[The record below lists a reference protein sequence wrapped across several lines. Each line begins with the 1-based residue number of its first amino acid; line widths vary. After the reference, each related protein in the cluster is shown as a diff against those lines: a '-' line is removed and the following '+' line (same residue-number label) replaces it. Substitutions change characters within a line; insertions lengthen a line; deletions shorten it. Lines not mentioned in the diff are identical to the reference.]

1 MGENMSERAANRDDT
16 AFAFVTAVDGGRMV
30 CQFDTARAAAAAVG
44 IGSLVVTPC
53 TRTSVVGLIYA
64 LRGGRRSE
72 DDAFAEIQLLGYLEP
87 GEVRPQFCRGVVEY
101 PSLRSPVRAALPEE
115 EQAVFAHGE
124 RPSVVVGHIR
134 SRAASPA
141 TLLIDELLG
150 KHFAILGST
159 GSGKSSA
166 VAVLLRSLIARCP
179 HAHILLIDP
188 HAEYAPAFGDKA
200 RVLDARSLRLPF
212 WLLTLEE
219 LAAVLAPGASGT
231 AEARRAVLEDA
242 LRAARLAS
250 APEHTLAR
258 VTVDTPLP
266 YRLSDLEEHLR
277 TSMGR
282 LDRAES
288 TAPYRGLLGRLAAIR
303 QDPRYTFLFPRL
315 AVSDDMQAVLA
326 DLFRFRDDGRPLTLL
341 DTSGMASEVVD
352 VVVSV
357 LCRLAFEYG
366 LWTPPERLRPLLL
379 VCEEAHRYVPADP
392 GLGFEPSRRA
402 IDRLAKEG
410 RKYGIALGLVSQRP
424 SELSPAALSQC
435 GTIFALRLTNDRD
448 RAFVEHALPD
458 GAGWIARTLPGL
470 TTGEAL
476 VVGEAVPVPMV
487 VRFDRLP
494 PGERPAG
501 ATPRFAELWS
511 QPAAGPQQLA
521 ATIERWRQEK

>member
-1 MGENMSERAANRDDT
+1 MSEGLGDRDD
-16 AFAFVTAVDGGRMV
+16 AVFAVVTAVDGGRV
-30 CQFDTARAAAAAVG
+30 ICQLDSKRAVAAVVG
-44 IGSLVVTPC
+44 IGDLVVVPC
-53 TRTSVVGLIYA
+53 ARSLIVGLVYA

-72 DDAFAEIQLLGYLEP
+72 DDAFAEIQLLGSLEADD
-87 GEVRPQFCRGVVEY
+87 GGLRFSRGVNEY

-115 EQAVFAHGE
+115 ERAVFTLGQ
-124 RPSVVVGHIR
+124 RPSVVVGRIR

-150 KHFAILGST
+150 KHFAIVGST

-179 HAHILLIDP
+179 HAHMLLIDP

-242 LRAARLAS
+242 LRAARHAS
-250 APEHTLAR
+250 APEHAVAR

-266 YRLSDLEEHLR
+266 YRLSDLEEQLR
-277 TSMGR
+277 TQMGR

-288 TAPYRGLLGRLAAIR
+288 TTPYRGLLNRLAAIR
-303 QDPRYTFLFPRL
+303 QDPRYTFLFPKL

-326 DLFRFRDDGRPLTLL
+326 DLFRFQDDGRPLTVL

-366 LWTPPERLRPLLL
+366 LWTPPDRLRPLLL

-392 GLGFEPSRRA
+392 RLGFEPSRRA

-424 SELSPAALSQC
+424 TELSPAALSQC

-494 PGERPAG
+494 TGERPAG
-501 ATPRFAELWS
+501 ATPRFSKLWS
-511 QPAAGPQQLA
+511 RPAAGPQQLA